1 MAKIVAVYILAMKTE
16 SETHG
21 FLSCANVVV
30 ILLICPWIFGLIQ
43 VFSCGLNNHVVAT
56 ALPLDMKG

>member
-30 ILLICPWIFGLIQ
+30 ILLICPWIFGWI
-43 VFSCGLNNHVVAT
+43 
-56 ALPLDMKG
+56 